1 MMKAKIQVGIEQYSG
16 KTRRARLTPID
27 RTLDVSEDVGGILF
41 LIAGAADSQDIQ
53 PGDGEVDISLGI
65 NSTNISAIKSN
76 PFLAEYA
83 EILKPFIR
91 EGWNLFIRLSPV

>member
-1 MMKAKIQVGIEQYSG
+1 MKAKIQVGIEQYSG

-27 RTLDVSEDVGGILF
+27 RTVDVSDDVGGILLLF
-41 LIAGAADSQDIQ
+41 AGAADSQDIQ

-65 NSTNISAIKSN
+65 GSGNIAAIKSN
-76 PFLAEYA
+76 PFLAEYFD
-83 EILKPFIR
+83 ILKPFIR